1 MMAAAHPPPG
11 SGEQNVPRDSIADPP
26 PHGAAPALRR
36 RLGLFLLSSY
46 GAGTII
52 GAGIYVLVGAVIAQ
66 AGGAAPLAFLLA
78 GGLAAL
84 TGLSYAELSAR
95 FPEAAGAAAYVAHGL
110 HSARLAQAVGAAAA
124 LVAIVA
130 AASIARGSASY
141 VAHFLPLPVWL
152 LATAVVLLFT
162 AIACLDV
169 RESVGLAA
177 VVTIVEVGGLV
188 LVIAA
193 GAHHLDALPAGAAAL
208 LPEDAA
214 GFAGLMAGTFLA
226 FFAYVGFETIVN
238 MAEET
243 RDPARTMPRAI
254 LISLAL
260 AGVLYVVVVVVVLLA
275 LPPERLA
282 AGDMPLALVVADSD
296 WFPSRLLSAIAVI
309 ATTNGVLIEILMV
322 SRLLYGMA
330 RRGWAPAFLAAVAP
344 RTRTPVRATL
354 AAGAAAAL
362 MAASAPI
369 ETLASASS
377 ALFLLVFGFVNLSL
391 WRLHRRRGHAG
402 HAGFRTPRWV
412 PPLGCVLSFALIL
425 ALFVT

>member
-1 MMAAAHPPPG
+1 M
-11 SGEQNVPRDSIADPP
+11 PRDPIANPP
-26 PHGAAPALRR
+26 PHGAQPALRR
-36 RLGLFLLSSY
+36 RLGLFLLSCY

-52 GAGIYVLVGAVIAQ
+52 GAGIYVLVGTVIAE

-78 GGLAAL
+78 GALAAL

-95 FPEAAGAAAYVAHGL
+95 FPEAAGAAAYVAQGL
-110 HSARLAQAVGAAAA
+110 GSPRLAQAVGAAAA

-130 AASIARGSASY
+130 AASIARGSAGY
-141 VAHFLPLPVWL
+141 LAHFLPLPAWL
-152 LATAVVLLFT
+152 LAAAVAVLFT

-177 VVTIVEVGGLV
+177 VVTLIEVAGLV

-193 GAHHLDALPAGAAAL
+193 GAHHLDALPARAASLLPAGAA
-208 LPEDAA
+208 
-214 GFAGLMAGTFLA
+214 GWAGLAAGTFLA
-226 FFAYVGFETIVN
+226 FFAYAGFETIVN

-243 RDPARTMPRAI
+243 RQPARTMPRAI

-260 AGVLYVVVVVVVLLA
+260 AGMLYIAVVVIVLLT
-275 LPPERLA
+275 LPPDRLVS
-282 AGDMPLALVVADSD
+282 GDAPLALVVADSD
-296 WFPSRLLSAIAVI
+296 WFPSRVLSAIAVI

-330 RRGWAPAFLAAVAP
+330 RRGWAPGFLGAVAR
-344 RTRTPVRATL
+344 RTGTPVRATL

-369 ETLASASS
+369 ETLASATS

-391 WRLHRRRGHAG
+391 WRLHRRTDHAG
-402 HAGFRTPRWV
+402 HTGFRAPRWV

-425 ALFVT
+425 ALFVA